1 MNIEDCYHYIVNKET
16 NRTIGEYKNYA
27 EAYAAY
33 EKLGTGNDGMSSH
46 AIGVVEVYDKIA
58 RTYVPK
64 KNQENTNA

>member
-1 MNIEDCYHYIVNKET
+1 MNYEDCPHEIVHIET
-16 NRTIGEYKNYA
+16 NKTIGEYKNYK

-33 EKLGTGNDGMSSH
+33 EKLGTGNDGMTDH
-46 AIGVVEVYDKIA
+46 AIAVIMVYDKES